1 MRKLYESL
9 QQIVLDH
16 GDIKSLVAEA
26 FGTNDLGK
34 PHKSHWTLYREIN
47 PDDRE
52 AKLGVIDA
60 VNLMRA
66 TGDHRP
72 LVIIADLLGYD
83 LVART
88 AVPDKGTLHAEMLDD
103 YPAVCAMH
111 EAMDEEQPVEV
122 VLNIAA
128 HAHDEIRQTVE
139 AYKCTQKASG
149 RWRGP
154 TVAPHVAGGR
164 Q

>member
-9 QQIVLDH
+9 QQMVLDH

-34 PHKSHWTLYREIN
+34 PNKAHWTLYREIN
-47 PDDRE
+47 PEDRE

-60 VNLMRA
+60 VSLMRA

-72 LVIIADLLGYD
+72 LNIIADLLGYD
-83 LVART
+83 LVPRT
-88 AVPDKGTLHAEMLDD
+88 ATPDKGTLHAEMLDD
-103 YPAVCAMH
+103 YPSICAMH
-111 EAMDEEQPVEV
+111 SAIEEEQPVEV
-122 VLNIAA
+122 VLNISAK
-128 HAHDEIRQTVE
+128 AHDELRQTVE
-139 AYKCTQKASG
+139 AYKCTQKAAG
-149 RWRGP
+149 RWHGP
-154 TVAPHVAGGR
+154 TVAPHVVGGR